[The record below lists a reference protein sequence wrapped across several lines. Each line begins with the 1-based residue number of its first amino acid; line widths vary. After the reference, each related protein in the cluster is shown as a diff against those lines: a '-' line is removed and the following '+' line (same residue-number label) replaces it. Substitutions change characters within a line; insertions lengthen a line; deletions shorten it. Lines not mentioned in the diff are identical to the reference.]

1 MTPQTS
7 SVTTREAEFLP
18 ARRQYPE
25 NSVRLLVLNTMVQ
38 TKRILTRWARDLV
51 TVLEALVLPIL
62 LMLTLNIVL
71 GHLIYAATK
80 DSALYSIVALI
91 AIAGAISG
99 STFAALDLIR
109 ERSSGLLSR
118 LWVLPVHRASGLLSR
133 IVAEAV
139 RIVVTTLVMLA
150 AGVILGFRFR
160 ERGIAIL
167 MWLGVPVI
175 FGMAFAAL
183 VTTVALYTAKT
194 LVVEAVE
201 LMSLLL
207 IFFSTGLLPV
217 DQYPG
222 WIRPVVAHQPVSYA
236 IAAMRG
242 LSAGGP
248 VLSPMIATLLW
259 SAGIAAVC
267 VVPMAIGYRR
277 ASTH

>member
-7 SVTTREAEFLP
+7 SVTTREAGLLP
-18 ARRQYPE
+18 VPRRYPE
-25 NSVRLLVLNTMVQ
+25 NSARLLVLNTAVQ

-51 TVLEALVLPIL
+51 TVLEALVLPIV

-80 DSALYSIVALI
+80 DSALYSVVALV
-91 AIAGAISG
+91 ALAGAISG

-109 ERSSGLLSR
+109 ECSSGLLSR

-139 RIVVTTLVMLA
+139 RIVVTTAVMLG
-150 AGVILGFRFR
+150 AGVMLGFRFR
-160 ERGIAIL
+160 EGGIAIL
-167 MWLGVPVI
+167 MWLGIPVI
-175 FGMAFAAL
+175 FGMAFAVL
-183 VTTVALYTAKT
+183 VTTVALYTAKN

-201 LMSLLL
+201 LVSLLL

-217 DQYPG
+217 DQYPA
-222 WIRPVVAHQPVSYA
+222 WIQPVVAHQPVSYA

-248 VLSPMIATLLW
+248 VLPPMIATLLW
-259 SAGIAAVC
+259 SAGIAAAC
-267 VVPMAIGYRR
+267 VIPMAIGYRR
-277 ASTH
+277 ASTR